1 LRALHAII
9 YLAAKAAAL
18 ATLFL
23 LLTISSTD
31 ANAIAFAFRRS
42 LLSTHCVSNELLA

>member
-1 LRALHAII
+1 LRALRAII
-9 YLAAKAAAL
+9 SLAAKAAAL

-23 LLTISSTD
+23 LLSISPTD

-42 LLSTHCVSNELLA
+42 LCQTHCVSNELLD